1 MTVRALVVGATGG
14 IGSACVRELNQQGYQ
29 TLGLGSADIDL
40 NHPESIFDQNLT
52 TFDLLV
58 NCAGHSQG
66 SYLGFLGNSWRN
78 QLSQLNVNYVSN
90 LMLLRH
96 YADSRSTGKFVW
108 FNSTVV
114 DAPRPFH
121 SIYASTKSGSKFA
134 IDLVRQ
140 DAIHID
146 ILEVKIGLT
155 RTAFRFRNFQG
166 SQSSDQVNSSYDQDR
181 ALDPD
186 HVARRTVQSIM
197 QGESFLIVK

>member
-1 MTVRALVVGATGG
+1 MTVRALIVGATGG
-14 IGSACVRELNQQGYQ
+14 IGSACVRHLNQQGYQ

-40 NHPESIFDQNLT
+40 NHPESIFDLDLA
-52 TFDLLV
+52 TFDLLM

-96 YADSRSTGKFVW
+96 YADSRSTGRFVW
-108 FNSTVV
+108 FNSTLA
-114 DAPRPFH
+114 DSPRPFH
-121 SIYASTKSGSKFA
+121 SIYASTKAGSKFA
-134 IDLVRQ
+134 IDLMRQ
-140 DAIHID
+140 EVTHIS

-155 RTAFRFRNFQG
+155 RTGFRFRNFQG
-166 SQSSDQVNSSYDQDR
+166 SQSMDQVNSSYDQDQ

-186 HVARRTVQSIM
+186 HVARLAVQSIM
-197 QGESFLIVK
+197 QGESFLTVK